1 MSASMISV
9 VKEMHFSFQKRAVP
23 VSLVF
28 GLFGLLFNACGE
40 GTNQTD
46 SGRLS
51 QPELTTHQGDTQGTT
66 YLIKYHGGTVVPQ
79 SKIDSVLEAVDVEFN
94 LWRPDSRINAI
105 NAYDQ
110 SDSLYRFIDENLL
123 WSSLWAQSL
132 DLFEASQ
139 GAFDPTVQPLV
150 ELWGFG
156 LSKRETVSPE
166 DVAGIMPHVGLTFD
180 RIDLNEVEHDR
191 VYQFTTVRKR
201 DAQTGLDFNGIAQG
215 LTVDLLAELL
225 IDHGVVQFMVE
236 VGGEVKCMGERPDGQ
251 PWRIAIDQPQAD
263 DADGFERT
271 MQTVLEVR
279 NAAVCTS
286 GNYRK
291 FYEEDGVKRS
301 HTISP
306 FTGYPVQHGLLSVTI
321 HATDASTADA
331 LATACMVWG
340 PEDGKRFIL
349 KYREENPF
357 ERIEA
362 YFISDDGT
370 GWQIWETA
378 GWAGLTFVPE
388 SA

>member
-94 LWRPDSRINAI
+94 LWRSDSRINAI

-110 SDSLYRFIDENLL
+110 SDSLYRFIDEKLL

>member
-1 MSASMISV
+1 
-9 VKEMHFSFQKRAVP
+9 MHFSFQKRAVP

-46 SGRLS
+46 SGRLGLL
-51 QPELTTHQGDTQGTT
+51 ELTTHQGDTQGTT

-166 DVAGIMPHVGLTFD
+166 DVAGIMPHVGLTFE

>member
-1 MSASMISV
+1 
-9 VKEMHFSFQKRAVP
+9 
-23 VSLVF
+23 
-28 GLFGLLFNACGE
+28 
-40 GTNQTD
+40 
-46 SGRLS
+46 
-51 QPELTTHQGDTQGTT
+51 
-66 YLIKYHGGTVVPQ
+66 
-79 SKIDSVLEAVDVEFN
+79 
-94 LWRPDSRINAI
+94 
-105 NAYDQ
+105 
-110 SDSLYRFIDENLL
+110 
-123 WSSLWAQSL
+123 L

-166 DVAGIMPHVGLTFD
+166 DVAGIMPHVGLTFE

-225 IDHGVVQFMVE
+225 IDHDVVQFMVE

-340 PEDGKRFIL
+340 PEDGKQFIL